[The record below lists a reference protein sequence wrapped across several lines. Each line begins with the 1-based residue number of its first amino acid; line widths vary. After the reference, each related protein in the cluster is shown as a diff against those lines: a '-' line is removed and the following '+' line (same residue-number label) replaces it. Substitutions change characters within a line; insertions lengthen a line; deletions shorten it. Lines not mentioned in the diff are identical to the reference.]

1 MAKRATATMSD
12 TLRRTIRDSGLT
24 IYRIAKDTGV
34 SQASLLRFMRG
45 ERSLRLDIADGLA
58 EFFGLRLTKGGK

>member
-1 MAKRATATMSD
+1 MSD

-24 IYRIAKDTGV
+24 IYRVAKDTGV

-58 EFFGLRLTKGGK
+58 EFFGLRLTGSGKRLKDD

>member
-1 MAKRATATMSD
+1 MTDA
-12 TLRRTIRDSGLT
+12 LRRTIRDSGLT
-24 IYRIAKDTGV
+24 VYRIAMDTGV

-58 EFFGLRLTKGGK
+58 EYFGLQLTKRNGGRNA

>member
-1 MAKRATATMSD
+1 MSD

-24 IYRIAKDTGV
+24 IYRVAKDTGV